1 MTIDHARR
9 ADLYKA
15 ALENV
20 RDFLTNSE
28 HIIPEPE
35 ALDLH
40 TIVCDALAE
49 DDQGLNDPPQPA
61 ESDGW
66 EWAIVEVFGHR
77 PRAGRTREEE
87 RFGAKLLRIDIPV
100 GGDAAANGW
109 ETVFYGGSSIFSFSL
124 SDKATC
130 NRINKPYEPPARR
143 SLPAPE
149 EITFDDDEF

>member
-15 ALENV
+15 ALEKAH
-20 RDFLTNSE
+20 DFLTYSE
-28 HIIPEPE
+28 HLIPEPV

-40 TIVCDALAE
+40 TIVSDALAE
-49 DDQGLNDPPQPA
+49 DDQSLNDIPQPA
-61 ESDGW
+61 EPDGW
-66 EWAIVEVFGHR
+66 EWAIVEIFGNR
-77 PRAGRTREEE
+77 LRAGRTREEE
-87 RFGAKLLRIDIPV
+87 CFGAKLLRIDIPIK
-100 GGDAAANGW
+100 GDAATHGW

-124 SDKATC
+124 SDEPTC

-149 EITFDDDEF
+149 ENTFDDDEL